1 MGANSH
7 TITEL
12 LPLGSVLR
20 KLTLDAAEPGG
31 VGTVPPAFFPRL
43 PPRMEQDCL
52 CQGLQHTQG
61 LAGPES

>member
-31 VGTVPPAFFPRL
+31 WVQSLLRSSPGFPPGWSRTAYVKVFSIHR
-43 PPRMEQDCL
+43 
-52 CQGLQHTQG
+52 G
-61 LAGPES
+61 